1 VTYRWILQLKLGYG
15 KLTNLD
21 TRWSQKRYDLDMT
34 DSIFSKIIRGEI
46 ESHKVYEDDF
56 VIAILDT
63 GPLSEGHTL
72 VIPKEPAE
80 TLDELSDEH
89 AAAVGRV
96 LPRITRA
103 IKRVTGAGS
112 INVLQNN
119 GEDAGQVV
127 PHVHFHLIPRYSD
140 RGENVSGKP
149 NKENGPGLRVQW
161 TPGTLTQEEAHEIG
175 KHIKR
180 LL

>member
-1 VTYRWILQLKLGYG
+1 
-15 KLTNLD
+15 
-21 TRWSQKRYDLDMT
+21 MT
-34 DSIFSKIIRGEI
+34 DSIFSKIIRGEVP
-46 ESHKVYEDDF
+46 SHKVYEDDF

-80 TLDELSDEH
+80 TIDQLSDEH

-96 LPRITRA
+96 LPRICRA
-103 IKRVTGAGS
+103 VMKVTGARAYN
-112 INVLQNN
+112 ILQNN
-119 GEDAGQVV
+119 GADAHQAVG
-127 PHVHFHLIPRYSD
+127 HVHFHIIPRFKD
-140 RGENVSGKP
+140 RGENVRGKP
-149 NKENGPGLRVQW
+149 DKHNGPGLGLHW
-161 TPGTLTQEEAHEIG
+161 NPGTLTPDEARELG